1 MPKFYKMKIYKFIVS
16 LSILIFASFQFV
28 NAQALTAI
36 DIINK
41 ADQKVKGKS
50 SSSEIKMS
58 IIRPKW
64 TREISMKTWSLG
76 DDYSL
81 TLITGPAREKGTAFL
96 KRSKEIWNFQPSIDR
111 VIKLPPSM
119 MMQSWMG
126 SDFTNDD
133 LVKQSSIVKD
143 YTHSV
148 AGREEIDGVE
158 CYKIELIPKEEAPVV
173 WGKVISWIST
183 DHFIQL
189 KTEFYDEDDYLVNTM
204 LGKEVKD
211 LGGRMMASILEIIP
225 ADEPENRTVVEQ
237 LWIIF
242 DDPIKES
249 FFSVQ
254 NLKRIR

>member
-1 MPKFYKMKIYKFIVS
+1 MKIYQFIVG
-16 LSILIFASFQFV
+16 LSILIFTSSHFV

-41 ADQKVKGKS
+41 ADEKVKGKS

-64 TREISMKTWSLG
+64 TREISMKSWTLG

-143 YTHSV
+143 YTHSI
-148 AGREEIDGVE
+148 AGNEEIDGIE
-158 CYKIELIPKEEAPVV
+158 CYKIELIPKEDAPVV
-173 WGKVISWIST
+173 WGKVVSWISA

-204 LGKEVKD
+204 LGKDVKE